1 MILDLKEQLLDQQA
15 SLSSIQ
21 KSSSYTKANAFQY
34 NETHA
39 LNEEEI
45 NEAIEEN
52 DFAKMKLRFKK
63 IQGSIQTIKEQ
74 K

>member
-1 MILDLKEQLLDQQA
+1 MILDLKEQLLGEQS
-15 SLSSIQ
+15 SLSSIEWG
-21 KSSSYTKANAFQY
+21 SAFDRSNNFQY

-45 NEAIEEN
+45 VEAIEEN

-63 IQGSIQTIKEQ
+63 IQNSIQIIKE
-74 K
+74 

>member
-21 KSSSYTKANAFQY
+21 KSSNYTKANALQY
-34 NETHA
+34 NETQA

-52 DFAKMKLRFKK
+52 DFAKMKL
-63 IQGSIQTIKEQ
+63 
-74 K
+74 